1 MRFCCWKN
9 TAQASWHSLDRTVLS
24 WDPDHYT
31 RLFSDRAGGGRWLA
45 LILFPPLFTM
55 KMSHQHRPEEA
66 VMEAVRPK
74 VGPQHEI
81 ILHNDDVNT
90 FDHVIESLVDV
101 CDHEPIQAEQC
112 AWIVHFNG
120 KCSVKRGTFDQL
132 EPRCT
137 ALLERGLS
145 ADIQ

>member
-1 MRFCCWKN
+1 MRP
-9 TAQASWHSLDRTVLS
+9 TIAHDVLS
-24 WDPDHYT
+24 
-31 RLFSDRAGGGRWLA
+31 
-45 LILFPPLFTM
+45 
-55 KMSHQHRPEEA
+55 PEQELLEE
-66 VMEAVRPK
+66 VLLET
-74 VGPQHEI
+74 GPIREI

-90 FDHVIESLVDV
+90 FDHVIDCLIEI
-101 CDHEPIQAEQC
+101 CGHEPIQAEQC
-112 AWIVHFNG
+112 AVIVHYTG